1 MPKTIPTFKSS
12 SHSTYNL
19 NRCFFE
25 TMDFPE
31 DFKNKQYGKGSLLIA
46 NPVLP
51 DPNFSRT
58 VILLCDHNEQG
69 SFGLVINR
77 SAQLKATDLFSGIN
91 ILKSYNE
98 KVYIGGP
105 VSQSMVFYL
114 YRSSGDVVD
123 LDKVC
128 PGVYLGSNLDILE
141 SLYLD
146 IENPEENI
154 RFYLGYSGWSSG
166 QLDREME
173 QNSWLIQ
180 NANEQFVFLDSEK
193 MIWPNAVNSLGE
205 KYQYLT
211 KAPVNPQWN

>member
-1 MPKTIPTFKSS
+1 M
-12 SHSTYNL
+12 
-19 NRCFFE
+19 E
-25 TMDFPE
+25 FPE

-58 VILLCDHNEQG
+58 VILLCNHNDQG

-77 SAQLKATDLFSGIN
+77 STQLKAPDLFSSID
-91 ILKSYNE
+91 ILKSYNA
-98 KVYIGGP
+98 KIYTGGP

-114 YRSSGDVVD
+114 YRSAKDVID
-123 LDKVC
+123 LDKIC
-128 PGVYLGSNLDILE
+128 SGVYLGSNLETLE

-146 IENPEENI
+146 IGNPGENI
-154 RFYLGYSGWSSG
+154 RFYLGYSGWSGG
-166 QLDREME
+166 QLDGEME
-173 QNSWLIQ
+173 QNSWLVQ
-180 NANEQFVFLDSEK
+180 NANEKLVFLDSEEL
-193 MIWPNAVNSLGE
+193 IWLKAVNSLGE

>member
-1 MPKTIPTFKSS
+1 M
-12 SHSTYNL
+12 
-19 NRCFFE
+19 E
-25 TMDFPE
+25 FPE

-58 VILLCDHNEQG
+58 VILLCNHNDQG

-77 SAQLKATDLFSGIN
+77 STQLKAPDLFSSID
-91 ILKSYNE
+91 ILKSYNA
-98 KVYIGGP
+98 KIYIGGP

-114 YRSSGDVVD
+114 YRSSRNVID
-123 LDKVC
+123 LDEIC
-128 PGVYLGSNLDILE
+128 SGVYLGSNLETLE

-146 IENPEENI
+146 IKNPEENI
-154 RFYLGYSGWSSG
+154 RFYLGYSGWSGG
-166 QLDREME
+166 QLDGEME
-173 QNSWLIQ
+173 QNSWLVQ
-180 NANEQFVFLDSEK
+180 DANEELVFLDSENL
-193 MIWPNAVNSLGE
+193 IWPKAVNSLGE

>member
-1 MPKTIPTFKSS
+1 M
-12 SHSTYNL
+12 
-19 NRCFFE
+19 E
-25 TMDFPE
+25 FPE

-58 VILLCDHNEQG
+58 VILLCNHNDQG

-77 SAQLKATDLFSGIN
+77 STQLKAPDLFSDID
-91 ILKSYNE
+91 ILRSYNT
-98 KVYIGGP
+98 KIYMGGP

-114 YRSSGDVVD
+114 YRSAKDVID
-123 LDKVC
+123 LDKIC
-128 PGVYLGSNLDILE
+128 SGVYLGSNLETLE

-154 RFYLGYSGWSSG
+154 RFYLGYSGWSDG
-166 QLDREME
+166 QLDGEME
-173 QNSWLIQ
+173 QNSWLVQ
-180 NANEQFVFLDSEK
+180 DANEQFIFLDSENL
-193 MIWPNAVNSLGE
+193 IWPKAVNSLGE

>member
-1 MPKTIPTFKSS
+1 M
-12 SHSTYNL
+12 
-19 NRCFFE
+19 E
-25 TMDFPE
+25 FPE

-58 VILLCDHNEQG
+58 VILLCNHNDQG

-77 SAQLKATDLFSGIN
+77 STQLKAPDLFSSID
-91 ILKSYNE
+91 ILKSYNA
-98 KVYIGGP
+98 KIYIGGP

-114 YRSSGDVVD
+114 YRSSRNVID
-123 LDKVC
+123 LDEIC
-128 PGVYLGSNLDILE
+128 SGVYLGSNLETLE

-154 RFYLGYSGWSSG
+154 RFYLGYSGWSDG
-166 QLDREME
+166 QLDGEME
-173 QNSWLIQ
+173 QNSWLVQ
-180 NANEQFVFLDSEK
+180 DANEQFVFLDSENL
-193 MIWPNAVNSLGE
+193 IWPKAVNSLGE

>member
-1 MPKTIPTFKSS
+1 M
-12 SHSTYNL
+12 
-19 NRCFFE
+19 E
-25 TMDFPE
+25 FPE
-31 DFKNKQYGKGSLLIA
+31 DFKNKQYEKGSLLIA

-58 VILLCDHNEQG
+58 VILLCNHNDQG

-77 SAQLKATDLFSGIN
+77 STQLKAPDLFSSID
-91 ILKSYNE
+91 ILKSYNA
-98 KVYIGGP
+98 KIYIGGP

-114 YRSSGDVVD
+114 YRSSRNVID
-123 LDKVC
+123 LDEIC
-128 PGVYLGSNLDILE
+128 SGVYLGSNLETLE

-146 IENPEENI
+146 IKNPEENI
-154 RFYLGYSGWSSG
+154 RFYLGYSGWSGG
-166 QLDREME
+166 QLDGEME

-180 NANEQFVFLDSEK
+180 SANEQFVFLDSEEL
-193 MIWPNAVNSLGE
+193 IWLKTVNSLGE

>member
-1 MPKTIPTFKSS
+1 M
-12 SHSTYNL
+12 
-19 NRCFFE
+19 E
-25 TMDFPE
+25 FPE

-58 VILLCDHNEQG
+58 VILLCNHNDQG

-77 SAQLKATDLFSGIN
+77 STQLKAPDLFSSID

-98 KVYIGGP
+98 KIYMGGP

-114 YRSSGDVVD
+114 YRSAKDVID
-123 LDKVC
+123 LDKIC
-128 PGVYLGSNLDILE
+128 SGVYLGSNLETLE

-146 IENPEENI
+146 IENPGENI
-154 RFYLGYSGWSSG
+154 RFYLGYSGWSGG
-166 QLDREME
+166 QLDGEME
-173 QNSWLIQ
+173 QNSWLVQ
-180 NANEQFVFLDSEK
+180 NANEKLVFLDSEEL
-193 MIWPNAVNSLGE
+193 IWLKAVNSLGE

>member
-1 MPKTIPTFKSS
+1 M
-12 SHSTYNL
+12 
-19 NRCFFE
+19 E
-25 TMDFPE
+25 FPE
-31 DFKNKQYGKGSLLIA
+31 DFKNRQYGKGSLLIA

-58 VILLCDHNEQG
+58 VILLCNHNDQG

-77 SAQLKATDLFSGIN
+77 STQLKASDLLSGID
-91 ILKSYNE
+91 ILKSYNA
-98 KVYIGGP
+98 KAYIGGP

-114 YRSSGDVVD
+114 YRSSRDVID
-123 LDKVC
+123 LDEIC
-128 PGVYLGSNLDILE
+128 SGVYLGSNLETLE

-154 RFYLGYSGWSSG
+154 RFYLGYSGWSDG
-166 QLDREME
+166 QLDGEME
-173 QNSWLIQ
+173 QNSWLVQ
-180 NANEQFVFLDSEK
+180 DANEQFVFFDSENL
-193 MIWPNAVNSLGE
+193 IWPKAVNSLGE

>member
-1 MPKTIPTFKSS
+1 M
-12 SHSTYNL
+12 
-19 NRCFFE
+19 E
-25 TMDFPE
+25 FPD

-51 DPNFSRT
+51 DPNFSRS
-58 VILLCDHNEQG
+58 VILLCNHDEQG

-77 SAQLKATDLFSGIN
+77 SAQLKAPDLFSSID

-105 VSQSMVFYL
+105 VSQAMVFYL
-114 YRSSGDVVD
+114 YRSTKGIDD
-123 LDKVC
+123 LDEVC
-128 PGVYLGSNLDILE
+128 SGVYFGSSLETLE

-146 IENPEENI
+146 IANPNENI
-154 RFYLGYSGWSSG
+154 RFYLGYSGWSSS
-166 QLDREME
+166 QLDGEME

-180 NANEQFVFLDSEK
+180 SADERFIFLESEDL
-193 MIWPNAVNSLGE
+193 IWPQAVNSLGK

>member
-1 MPKTIPTFKSS
+1 M
-12 SHSTYNL
+12 
-19 NRCFFE
+19 E
-25 TMDFPE
+25 FPE

-58 VILLCDHNEQG
+58 VILLCNHNDQG

-77 SAQLKATDLFSGIN
+77 STQLKAPDLFSSID
-91 ILKSYNE
+91 ILKSYNA
-98 KVYIGGP
+98 KIYIGGP

-114 YRSSGDVVD
+114 YRSAKDVID
-123 LDKVC
+123 LDKIC
-128 PGVYLGSNLDILE
+128 SGVYLGSNLETLE

-146 IENPEENI
+146 IGNPGENI
-154 RFYLGYSGWSSG
+154 RFYLGYSGWSGG
-166 QLDREME
+166 QLDGEME
-173 QNSWLIQ
+173 QNSWLVQ
-180 NANEQFVFLDSEK
+180 NANEKLVFLDSEEL
-193 MIWPNAVNSLGE
+193 IWLKAVNSLGE

>member
-1 MPKTIPTFKSS
+1 
-12 SHSTYNL
+12 
-19 NRCFFE
+19 
-25 TMDFPE
+25 
-31 DFKNKQYGKGSLLIA
+31 
-46 NPVLP
+46 
-51 DPNFSRT
+51 
-58 VILLCDHNEQG
+58 
-69 SFGLVINR
+69 
-77 SAQLKATDLFSGIN
+77 
-91 ILKSYNE
+91 
-98 KVYIGGP
+98 
-105 VSQSMVFYL
+105 
-114 YRSSGDVVD
+114 
-123 LDKVC
+123 
-128 PGVYLGSNLDILE
+128 LDILE

-180 NANEQFVFLDSEK
+180 SANEQFIFLDSEK

>member
-1 MPKTIPTFKSS
+1 M
-12 SHSTYNL
+12 
-19 NRCFFE
+19 E
-25 TMDFPE
+25 FPE

-58 VILLCDHNEQG
+58 VILLCNHNDQG

-77 SAQLKATDLFSGIN
+77 STQLKAPDLFSDID
-91 ILKSYNE
+91 ILRSYNA
-98 KVYIGGP
+98 KIYMGGP

-114 YRSSGDVVD
+114 YRSSRNVID
-123 LDKVC
+123 LDEIC
-128 PGVYLGSNLDILE
+128 SGVYLGSNLETLE

-154 RFYLGYSGWSSG
+154 RFYLGYSGWSDG
-166 QLDREME
+166 QLDGEME
-173 QNSWLIQ
+173 QNSWLVQ
-180 NANEQFVFLDSEK
+180 DANEQFVFLDSENL
-193 MIWPNAVNSLGE
+193 IWPKAVNSLGE